1 MINGYDI
8 DSVKYYVF
16 RVVFRPDSF
25 DCCSVFQSKSFE
37 NWNKP
42 MERYLDKQ
50 PIFVTFR
57 NILLWL
63 WLWLLGT
70 LRSKA
75 LIQMCI
81 FFSCAK
87 HCNSVFD
94 CYFHSNCK
102 KKKNTPRSPRKKGI
116 PRIFIWLQNT
126 AVSLGEK
133 KYKQTTS
140 MCICWRINL

>member
-102 KKKNTPRSPRKKGI
+102 KKKTHREAQERKEFHEFLSDYKTRPCRLAKKNTSKP
-116 PRIFIWLQNT
+116 Q
-126 AVSLGEK
+126 ACVYVEE
-133 KYKQTTS
+133 
-140 MCICWRINL
+140 